1 MPKRKYTHIKELEV
15 QILSMR
21 ESGMTRQEIADEL
34 GLEKGQ
40 IKNWI
45 ARYNRRGSLLLREPK
60 QKAKDGLKKMD
71 SHQCRIFKG
80 NWNGSVWRINCCGIF
95 CAQQKGCEAKDEVC
109 NNQSAPGRIPGNC
122 YVQILLCFPK
132 WLL

>member
-1 MPKRKYTHIKELEV
+1 MSERKYTHIKELEM

-45 ARYNRRGSLLLREPK
+45 ARYNRRSSLLLREPN
-60 QKAKDGLKKMD
+60 QKGKGRPRKDGQPPKQD
-71 SHQCRIFKG
+71 I
-80 NWNGSVWRINCCGIF
+80 
-95 CAQQKGCEAKDEVC
+95 QKELERLRMENK
-109 NNQSAPGRIPGNC
+109 
-122 YVQILLCFPK
+122 LLRDFLRSTERK
-132 WLL
+132 